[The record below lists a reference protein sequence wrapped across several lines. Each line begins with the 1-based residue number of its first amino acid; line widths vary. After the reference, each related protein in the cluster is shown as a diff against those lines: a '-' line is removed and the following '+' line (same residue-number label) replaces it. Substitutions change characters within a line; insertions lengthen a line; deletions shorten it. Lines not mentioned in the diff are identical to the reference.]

1 MNRRTRARE
10 GGGTGNERR
19 RWERGGERE
28 KEKCGRGGEE
38 GGSTGRERKEVR
50 RKGLVRQRR
59 RAWRGGRE
67 QRRREEE
74 REGKREGKKE
84 VHVCVKEKV
93 KNLVSHYTTVLLY
106 YLAPPSSLIC

>member
-1 MNRRTRARE
+1 MR
-10 GGGTGNERR
+10 
-19 RWERGGERE
+19 
-28 KEKCGRGGEE
+28 EE
-38 GGSTGRERKEVR
+38 GGKEGERGKKRSVVEEERRGVVQGERGKKVR